1 MKKYKSKKLKRE
13 ANQFLIKN
21 PAGTKMIKRALKHN
35 LDGTKQ
41 NTLIT
46 KAFNQI
52 KKDKQGR

>member
-1 MKKYKSKKLKRE
+1 MKKYKNKKLRKE
-13 ANQFLIKN
+13 AMQFSVCN

-46 KAFNQI
+46 QAFNQI
-52 KKDKQGR
+52 KKDKRGK